1 MEGLS
6 AAASGLAVA
15 SIAIQLAESVK
26 KLYDFWNSIKDA
38 PEAVRIITN
47 DLKLLSSVLADIA
60 SEAQHGELNA
70 VLEGVL
76 SACTTSVDALYII
89 VNDLEPGF
97 ASSRTFLRKWVA
109 FRSILKKEK
118 IKNIQTALDRLKIT
132 LALGQQNHN
141 R

>member
-15 SIAIQLAESVK
+15 SIAIQLADSVK
-26 KLYDFWNSIKDA
+26 KLHDFWDSIKDA
-38 PEAVRIITN
+38 PETVRVITN

-60 SEAQHGELNA
+60 SEAQHGELDV

-76 SACTTSVDALYII
+76 SACTTSVDALNTI

-97 ASSRTFLRKWVA
+97 ASSNIFLRKWTA
-109 FRSILKKEK
+109 FRSVLKKER
-118 IKNIQTALDRLKIT
+118 IKNFQAALERLKNT

-141 R
+141 G